1 MAAAPATAEALPA
14 QALGRDKEVDG
25 LEARRKNVPPRDIS
39 TRESAES
46 NNSAATNTARKT
58 KSRGLDPVSTPNK
71 APPDSFR
78 SCPRSPSPLSMG
90 ATGRKPPRKER
101 SVEESI
107 IRASSPFG
115 LQPVTS
121 VAQLKLSLPSGF
133 MGVGGREL
141 TPVPVSG
148 SAEYSVLLAQL
159 EKHRSDLSSVSKSYT
174 AKYAELE
181 KLKTLYEMEQME
193 HLGPKAFKRRPLSS
207 GSSRSSERGSSL
219 PDPLPD
225 VDPLIEQLVK
235 KENDL
240 EDALVKAE
248 LQIINNKTLL
258 LLEKRA
264 YKFKMSTK
272 HDVQVLDEELKHLTS
287 ESGSALGGLYS
298 MEVSTKE
305 KMRRIDGQL
314 NNAASAKQEQDKA
327 RKWVRGIL
335 QTMKQG
341 EGRVAI
347 QTENQKK
354 IMAEILNRER
364 DKQRKEDVRRQA
376 ERAVV
381 AMETMVKRRQA
392 ADLMEA
398 ARRIREHTGLD
409 PMQMYDRMCGP
420 DSQSMVLQEMQNK
433 SEEARRNVADMTKL
447 LKKKQEEVQKLQLL
461 GSSTSATYQ
470 DIDNAKEKL
479 QGAGMRFQVADANLQ
494 SIHDLLFPLAM
505 GIVSITESLDVFR
518 ELGANYAV
526 PTNLEGIS
534 VEEALSK
541 EGAAD
546 VIVSRIKHSIEKLGT
561 IMACQSKWDP
571 KYVPP
576 KRVETPKKVEKA
588 KTKGKKKG
596 KSPQPSPPPT
606 PPAKEE
612 PKEIDKG
619 ILFEPQNRL
628 MQLSM
633 QNSLTG
639 GSNLSKFNI
648 RIDLGAEDDGNYS
661 DDDDA
666 DSISGE
672 RRSY

>member
-193 HLGPKAFKRRPLSS
+193 HLGPK
-207 GSSRSSERGSSL
+207 
-219 PDPLPD
+219 DPLPD

-248 LQIINNKTLL
+248 LQIINN
-258 LLEKRA
+258 
-264 YKFKMSTK
+264 
-272 HDVQVLDEELKHLTS
+272 
-287 ESGSALGGLYS
+287 
-298 MEVSTKE
+298 
-305 KMRRIDGQL
+305 
-314 NNAASAKQEQDKA
+314 
-327 RKWVRGIL
+327 
-335 QTMKQG
+335 
-341 EGRVAI
+341 
-347 QTENQKK
+347 
-354 IMAEILNRER
+354 
-364 DKQRKEDVRRQA
+364 
-376 ERAVV
+376 
-381 AMETMVKRRQA
+381 
-392 ADLMEA
+392 
-398 ARRIREHTGLD
+398 
-409 PMQMYDRMCGP
+409 
-420 DSQSMVLQEMQNK
+420 
-433 SEEARRNVADMTKL
+433 
-447 LKKKQEEVQKLQLL
+447 
-461 GSSTSATYQ
+461 

>member
-1 MAAAPATAEALPA
+1 MAAAPASAEALPGS
-14 QALGRDKEVDG
+14 ALGKDKEVDA
-25 LEARRKNVPPRDIS
+25 LEARRKNVPPREIS
-39 TRESAES
+39 TRESGDS
-46 NNSAATNTARKT
+46 TNSAATISARKT
-58 KSRGLDPVSTPNK
+58 KSRGLEPVSTPSK
-71 APPDSFR
+71 ASPDAFR
-78 SCPRSPSPLSMG
+78 SMARSPSPLGMG
-90 ATGRKPPRKER
+90 ATTGRKPPRKER

-107 IRASSPFG
+107 VRASSPFG
-115 LQPVTS
+115 LQQVS
-121 VAQLKLSLPSGF
+121 SLAQLKLSLPSGF

-159 EKHRSDLSSVSKSYT
+159 EKHRSDLSMVSKTYT

-207 GSSRSSERGSSL
+207 GSSRSSERGVAV

-225 VDPLIEQLVK
+225 VDPLIEELVK

-314 NNAASAKQEQDKA
+314 SSAASAKHEQDKA
-327 RKWVRGIL
+327 RRWVRGIL

-341 EGRVAI
+341 ESRVAI

-354 IMAEILNRER
+354 IMAEIVNRER

-447 LKKKQEEVQKLQLL
+447 LKKKQEEIQKLQLL

-470 DIDNAKEKL
+470 DIDHAKDKL
-479 QGAGMRFQVADANLQ
+479 QAAEVRFNVADANLKG
-494 SIHDLLFPLAM
+494 IHGLLFPLTM
-505 GIVSITESLDVFR
+505 GIVSISESLDVFR
-518 ELGANYAV
+518 ELGAPYAV
-526 PTNLEGIS
+526 PANLEGIS

-546 VIVSRIKHSIEKLGT
+546 VIVSRVKHSIEKLNT
-561 IMACQSKWDP
+561 IMGCQSKWDP
-571 KYVPP
+571 KYVAP
-576 KRVETPKKVEKA
+576 KRVETPKKAEKVA
-588 KTKGKKKG
+588 KGKGKKKG

-606 PPAKEE
+606 PPAE

-628 MQLSM
+628 MELSM

-648 RIDLGAEDDGNYS
+648 RIDLGAEDDGSYS

-672 RRSY
+672 KRSY